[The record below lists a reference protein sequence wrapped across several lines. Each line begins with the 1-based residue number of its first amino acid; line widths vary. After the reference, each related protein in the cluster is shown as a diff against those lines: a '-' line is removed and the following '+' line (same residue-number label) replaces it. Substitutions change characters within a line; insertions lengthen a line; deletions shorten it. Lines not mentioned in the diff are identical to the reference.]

1 MTAPDLFQLW
11 HILGGTNGLVKESHQ
26 HGLEAVQVGAVVDS
40 LVVQHQVHQEQ
51 GIPLWPAT
59 QSQNQH
65 AF

>member
-1 MTAPDLFQLW
+1 MTPDLFQLW

-26 HGLEAVQVGAVVDS
+26 HGLKAVQVGAVVDS
-40 LVVQHQVHQEQ
+40 LVVQHKVHQEQ

-65 AF
+65 AV